1 MRTEMIALIGK
12 VGVGKSTFLRNS
24 GLKKEKIFICDEFVA
39 KEYKKYGI
47 LYNEIKQK
55 IGTFL
60 LDEKGVSKKKILKWL
75 FENTDNID
83 KLERVVFPKIFDA
96 IKNGNFAIVEIPVLV
111 NKNFNF
117 LSLFSAVLCLSTSE
131 QKRWKNIQ
139 KRSVDKL
146 TIKAIDQKNSTILAK
161 NQLFG
166 QIPVVDIYLENFESY
181 DRNKKILD
189 LVKLIN

>member
-1 MRTEMIALIGK
+1 MIALIGK